1 MGLLLALGLWLGHVW
16 CSRRRVPA
24 AALAFG
30 LAALTRETAVLFPA
44 AYAAYAVGHR
54 DWGRAAWFGLLGIVP
69 LLIWVVILR
78 LIFGEWGPAFTPPL
92 ERVPFSGMFLHR
104 QAAGLFAL
112 ELALILVPTLVAGV
126 LGTAALVRR
135 GLHPLLIAWL
145 LSLALVATLNRYSY
159 QELPSSGRIA
169 NAAILAG
176 LAYGAVQRQRPILGA
191 LLYHAATFPIYAAGV
206 WLGIRSLIVH

>member
-1 MGLLLALGLWLGHVW
+1 M
-16 CSRRRVPA
+16 RRR
-24 AALAFG
+24 
-30 LAALTRETAVLFPA
+30 
-44 AYAAYAVGHR
+44 
-54 DWGRAAWFGLLGIVP
+54 DWRRAAWFGLLGIVP
-69 LLIWVVILR
+69 LLVWVVILR

-92 ERVPFSGMFLHR
+92 ERIPFYGMFLHR

-112 ELALILVPTLVAGV
+112 EVVLILVPTLVAGV
-126 LGTAALVRR
+126 LGTIALLRR

-145 LSLALVATLNRYSY
+145 LSLVLVATLNRYSY

-176 LAYGAVQRQRPILGA
+176 LAYGAVQRQRLILGA